1 MIKNYFKI
9 AWRNLWK
16 NKVSSVINIVGLAV
30 GMAACIVILLFV
42 AYEKSFDNFHGDN
55 IVRISEVQ
63 KFPGMAAS
71 QKVGLSMFPMG
82 PSLKADFPEVQ
93 QFTRVK
99 WDKKYQMTNRDKRV
113 FLPQVFAV
121 DSSFLKIFNFKVL
134 KGNAQDAIEKPNS
147 IAITQ
152 ETAQKLFGN
161 ENPLG
166 KTINHYGG
174 DTINFMVTAVM
185 ANCPKNSQL
194 QFDALYSL
202 AGIHQKW
209 MDNWGGNWL
218 NTYLKLTP
226 GTKLTVFEGKMPA
239 FLKKHMKGDGWK
251 YYELF
256 YLPLKDIHAA
266 SADIG
271 LDYLNYQKFDRKATN
286 LFALIAL
293 IVLAIACVNF
303 MNLST
308 ARSADRAK
316 EVGIRKSIGA
326 NRPQLAIQFLA
337 ETVLLSLLAL
347 VLAIVLVEIS
357 LPLVNNLS
365 QRDLSL
371 NITGNPGFIFL
382 LIAGALFVGTISGIY
397 PAVFLSSFQP
407 VKVLKGSVE
416 TGKNKGALRNV
427 LVVAQFTSAVFL
439 MIATVFVVKQL
450 RFMQDKDPGFTRDQI
465 VNIPLDNIS
474 GRNYELFKQQLL
486 GNTLVADVTASQD
499 QLGSHLDQNGVSFKY
514 NNDALRELAA
524 TQLVVDDNY
533 LRTYNIKMVEG
544 KNFSSEKSANGHQY
558 IVNESMA
565 KELLKD
571 HSKAP
576 LSSLIGQRFGYD
588 SLGVITGIAKDFNF
602 NSLHYKVENLFIVNQ
617 DQWGFNTVSVKL
629 KAGKSK
635 EALEYIKATWK
646 KINPDYPFEYQ
657 FLDDHFAEVYQ
668 ADTQVSKIVGVL
680 AVLAIMI
687 SCLGLFGLASF
698 SAEKRIKEIGVR
710 KVLGASV
717 KSIVVLLTSHFVKL
731 VLIANLIAWPLAWYT
746 VNHWLQS
753 FAFRINVTWGAFA
766 IVALSS
772 LFIAV
777 ATISYQSIKAAIV
790 NPVKSL
796 RNE

>member
-134 KGNAQDAIEKPNS
+134 KGNAQDALEKPNS

-161 ENPLG
+161 ENPIG

-226 GTKLTVFEGKMPA
+226 GTKLTAFEGKMPA

-293 IVLAIACVNF
+293 IVLAIACVNS

-308 ARSADRAK
+308 ARSADRAR

-365 QRDLSL
+365 QRELSL

-382 LIAGALFVGTISGIY
+382 LIAGALFVGIISGIY

-439 MIATVFVVKQL
+439 MIATVFVIKQL

-486 GNTLVADVTASQD
+486 GNTLVADVTGSQD

-571 HSKAP
+571 HPKAP

-731 VLIANLIAWPLAWYT
+731 VLIANLIAWPLAWYA